1 MNLILRIEI
10 IWLCVHVCAKFI
22 HILAINTLDMNNDTI
37 IYLLQQNCGVKYFF
51 SIGGDFA
58 PSILRLPEYWMIIFF
73 QQ

>member
-10 IWLCVHVCAKFI
+10 IWLYVQGCAKFI
-22 HILAINTLDMNNDTI
+22 HILTINTLDMKNDTI
-37 IYLLQQNCGVKYFF
+37 ISLLQQNCGVKYFF

-58 PSILRLPEYWMIIFF
+58 PSVLRLPEYWMIIFF